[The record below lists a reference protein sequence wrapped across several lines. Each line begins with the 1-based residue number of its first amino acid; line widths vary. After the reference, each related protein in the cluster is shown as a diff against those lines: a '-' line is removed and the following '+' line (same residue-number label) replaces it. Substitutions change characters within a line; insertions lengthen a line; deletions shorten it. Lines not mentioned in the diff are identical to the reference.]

1 VQKNKT
7 QEKGEGGMAYHWNY
21 ASAAH
26 LKLFIQS
33 A

>member
-1 VQKNKT
+1 
-7 QEKGEGGMAYHWNY
+7 MAYHWNY